1 MTEAMTFG
9 PDRDLGSAR
18 PTTFNSI
25 AALFT
30 NTLARQLWSKRALVF
45 ALLYALPIALAVL
58 IQQVGAGFKGPSVG
72 YEPAFAEFVLLFNL
86 LPQVFIPLTALVF
99 ASGMIQDEIE
109 DQTITFLLIR
119 PLPRWSIY
127 AAKLAATLLGSII
140 LTAAA
145 TAVIFVVIGWGQPE
159 YWGSGGGSSRML
171 MVITLYAL
179 SLTAYHAIFGLLSL
193 LMRKAILLGV
203 AYIIL
208 LEGWVANIDFV
219 IRKGTVMY
227 YFRILSE
234 RWIELGRADDYNL
247 NLPDAPTLQ
256 TSVLILLG
264 TTAVTA
270 ILAMLL
276 MSTREF
282 RVKTPEGS

>member
-25 AALFT
+25 SSLFT

-45 ALLYALPIALAVL
+45 ALLYLLPIALAIL
-58 IQQVGAGFKGPSVG
+58 IREVSPGLHGMAA

-86 LPQVFIPLTALVF
+86 LPQVYIPLTALVF

-127 AAKLAATLLGSII
+127 AAKLAATLLGSIV

-145 TAVIFVVIGWGQPE
+145 TAVIFVVIGWGQPD
-159 YWGSGGGSSRML
+159 YWGSGGGFSRMGK
-171 MVITLYAL
+171 VIALYAL

-208 LEGWVANIDFV
+208 LEGWVAIIDFV

-227 YFRILSE
+227 HFRILSE
-234 RWIELGRADDYNL
+234 RWIGLGRADDYNL
-247 NLPDAPTLQ
+247 NLPEAPTLQ

-264 TTAVTA
+264 TSVVTS